1 MLRQLPTSVTPQQ
14 MASLTVPLTDP
25 SAVTFRLL
33 DNKGALVL
41 EKIEGQLA
49 AADPSDYTLGQ
60 RVDPP
65 WIAHPQSESD
75 YALRADFNERLA
87 NYDYAKFN
95 YSDGLSLFPGSPLLS
110 SGFGRLWEV
119 LANPDAAAA
128 YLSPSAADAE
138 TQYYGALARQDPLA
152 LASVQ
157 ADPVYGVAASV
168 RMAQILAA
176 GGDSDAGLTALRAV
190 QSKSARVGAVEL
202 ALLRSLG
209 RSDELADRAAYWAAI
224 DPTDVNIRY
233 ELSLLGQDD
242 GGLWPHLAA
251 DPERILNVAEHLMAL
266 GQFAEALDVLSNGY
280 DNPEASELE
289 PGIPSAS
296 GHPLIWYYRGYC
308 KGKMKLSATAEYQT
322 AAGLAVKYVFPNR
335 STTLDVLNAAL
346 KVSPNDSSALWLRG
360 CVLLSMR
367 RTDDA
372 IADWARVRTLRPAT
386 PSLHRTLGRTWLD
399 IKANKATAL
408 PILQEG
414 LKYEPDNA
422 DLLNTIQRAK

>member
-87 NYDYAKFN
+87 NYDYAKFD

-280 DNPEASELE
+280 DNLRGVRIGARHSECVGASFDLVLPRLLQGKNEAFGDGRISDGGRTGGEVRVPESLDDVGRAQ
-289 PGIPSAS
+289 
-296 GHPLIWYYRGYC
+296 RGV
-308 KGKMKLSATAEYQT
+308 E
-322 AAGLAVKYVFPNR
+322 GLAER
-335 STTLDVLNAAL
+335 L
-346 KVSPNDSSALWLRG
+346 KRAVA
-360 CVLLSMR
+360 
-367 RTDDA
+367 
-372 IADWARVRTLRPAT
+372 ARVCPVVDA
-386 PSLHRTLGRTWLD
+386 
-399 IKANKATAL
+399 
-408 PILQEG
+408 
-414 LKYEPDNA
+414 PDG
-422 DLLNTIQRAK
+422 